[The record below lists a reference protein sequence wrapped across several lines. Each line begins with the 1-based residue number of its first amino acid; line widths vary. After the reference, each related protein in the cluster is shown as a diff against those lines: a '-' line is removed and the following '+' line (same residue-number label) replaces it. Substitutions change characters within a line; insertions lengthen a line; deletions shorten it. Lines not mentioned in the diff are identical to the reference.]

1 MLDRVR
7 NNPSRAGA
15 RKRGEVGY
23 RKPPEGTQFK
33 PGQSGNPK
41 GRPKGVRNLAA
52 DLDETLRELV
62 DVNKGGVLRRMT
74 TQKAMLVNL
83 AQKALNGD
91 QRANE
96 QLIKVILQCKDKKG
110 EGDVAPAIVLDGNDR
125 AILDDYY
132 NDRRA
137 REGDNAGSGSPDPTG
152 PSQASRRDGEALT

>member
-96 QLIKVILQCKDKKG
+96 QLIKVILQCKKS
-110 EGDVAPAIVLDGNDR
+110 GDVAPATVLDGNDR

-132 NDRRA
+132 NERRA
-137 REGDNAGSGSPDPTG
+137 REGDNAGSGSSDPTG
-152 PSQASRRDGEALT
+152 PTQASRHDGEALT